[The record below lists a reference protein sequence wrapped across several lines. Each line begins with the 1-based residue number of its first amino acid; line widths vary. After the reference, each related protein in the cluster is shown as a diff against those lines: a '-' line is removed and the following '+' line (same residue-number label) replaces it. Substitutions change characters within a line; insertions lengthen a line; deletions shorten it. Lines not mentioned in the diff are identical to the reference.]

1 MCSDPAHATPPPGG
15 SPDDRQRTSVW
26 VLPFVVLIRLYQ
38 YTLSPL
44 IGRQCRF
51 WPTCSNYGLEAYRR
65 HGPWRG
71 TALTLRRIA
80 RCNPLSKGGYDPVP

>member
-15 SPDDRQRTSVW
+15 SPDDHGRTSVW
-26 VLPFVVLIRLYQ
+26 VLPFVALIRVYQ

-71 TALTLRRIA
+71 TVLTLRRIA